1 MNYRHAYHAGNF
13 ADVFKHIVLMRVI
26 EYLKG
31 KDKAFRVI
39 DTHAGPGLYD
49 LGGEEAG
56 KTGEWHEGIA
66 RLLAA
71 PPGGEAGALI
81 RPYLDLAGSGEFMG
95 ANRYPGSPLIA
106 RHLLRRQDRLT
117 AIELH
122 PSDAERLKALFE
134 GDHQV
139 RVIHLDGWLA
149 PGAQLPPKEKRG
161 LVLIDPPF
169 EQPGE
174 FDRLAEALETGWK
187 RWPGGVFLAWY
198 PVKNRAQVEAFRAR
212 LRTGPVRDAVDFT
225 IMVADTEPGAEPS
238 FDGCGIVAVN
248 APWTLAGEMRTI
260 MTAIAPVLAR
270 AGKGRFSIERLTA
283 E

>member
-1 MNYRHAYHAGNF
+1 MVKIRIARANEPASPTSS
-13 ADVFKHIVLMRVI
+13 
-26 EYLKG
+26 
-31 KDKAFRVI
+31 
-39 DTHAGPGLYD
+39 THAGIGSYD
-49 LGGEEAG
+49 LAGDEATR
-56 KTGEWHEGIA
+56 TGEWRDGIA
-66 RLLAA
+66 RILDN
-71 PPGGEAGALI
+71 PPGGEAAELI
-81 RPYLDLAGSGEFMG
+81 RPYLDLVAGADFMP

-106 RHLLRRQDRLT
+106 RRLLRRQDRLT

-174 FDRLAEALETGWK
+174 FDRLAETLETGWK
-187 RWPGGVFLAWY
+187 RWPGGIYLAWY

-225 IMVADTEPGAEPS
+225 IMVADTKPGAEPS

-270 AGKGRFSIERLTA
+270 AGKGGFSIERLTA